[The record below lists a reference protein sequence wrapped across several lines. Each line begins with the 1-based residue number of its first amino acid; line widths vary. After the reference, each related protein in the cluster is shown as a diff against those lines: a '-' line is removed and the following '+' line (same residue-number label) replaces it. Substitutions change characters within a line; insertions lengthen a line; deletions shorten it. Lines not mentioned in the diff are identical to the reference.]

1 MEVIVGSSGELG
13 VADISSRRR
22 FTSDE
27 DRAGVCGAGGA
38 KWGVASSEMGI
49 EGGSAELTEGVFV
62 VVVGPSAFV
71 DLMTR
76 EVSGGAERLIDG
88 SVVNGGRFF

>member
-1 MEVIVGSSGELG
+1 
-13 VADISSRRR
+13 
-22 FTSDE
+22 
-27 DRAGVCGAGGA
+27 
-38 KWGVASSEMGI
+38 MGI
-49 EGGSAELTEGVFV
+49 ERESAELTKGVFV